1 MKWAKK
7 SNGQWHKLFELEL
20 CERCLKDVTG
30 VYIVFYKEKKLPSGS
45 SKYLVLKLGQGH
57 VKTKLLQLRKDPA
70 MSVHRDKDPLVT
82 WIPVPPLHLDN
93 IEQVLNE
100 KLEPIMEM

>member
-20 CERCLKDVTG
+20 CERCLKDLTG
-30 VYIVFYKEKKLPSGS
+30 VYVVFYREKNSPLGNP
-45 SKYLVLKLGQGH
+45 KYSVLRLGQGH
-57 VKTKLLQLRKDPA
+57 IKTRLLQLRKDPA
-70 MSVHRDKDPLVT
+70 ISCRRGEDLLVT
-82 WIPVPPLHLDN
+82 WIPVPQKYLDK
-93 IEQVLNE
+93 IEQVLSK